1 MANLNV
7 TYDQMQSAA
16 TRLRNGQNDLQTKLN
31 ELRSLVQQL
40 VQNGVTTSRAS
51 GAFDTAYQEFT
62 QGATRTI
69 QGIDGMA
76 DYLNKAAQALQQT
89 DEQLAQSIGK

>member
-16 TRLRNGQNDLQTKLN
+16 TRLRNGQKDLESKLN

-40 VQNGVTTSRAS
+40 VQNGFTTSRAS
-51 GAFDTAYQEFT
+51 GAFDSSYQEFT
-62 QGATRTI
+62 QGATRTV

-89 DEQLAQSIGK
+89 DEELARAAGK

>member
-1 MANLNV
+1 
-7 TYDQMQSAA
+7 MQSAA
-16 TRLRNGQNDLQTKLN
+16 TRLRNGQKDLESKLN

-40 VQNGVTTSRAS
+40 VQNGFTTSRAS
-51 GAFDTAYQEFT
+51 GAFDSSYQEFT
-62 QGATRTI
+62 QGATRTV

-89 DEQLAQSIGK
+89 DEELARAAGK

>member
-40 VQNGVTTSRAS
+40 VQNGFTTSRPS
-51 GAFDTAYQEFT
+51 D
-62 QGATRTI
+62 RTCWKRLQI
-69 QGIDGMA
+69 
-76 DYLNKAAQALQQT
+76 AA
-89 DEQLAQSIGK
+89 

>member
-16 TRLRNGQNDLQTKLN
+16 TRLRNGQKDLESKLN

-40 VQNGVTTSRAS
+40 SERIHHVARLGRLRHRLPGVHPGRDPHDP
-51 GAFDTAYQEFT
+51 GD
-62 QGATRTI
+62 
-69 QGIDGMA
+69 
-76 DYLNKAAQALQQT
+76 
-89 DEQLAQSIGK
+89 

>member
-40 VQNGVTTSRAS
+40 VQNGFTTSRAS
-51 GAFDTAYQEFT
+51 GAFDTA
-62 QGATRTI
+62 
-69 QGIDGMA
+69 
-76 DYLNKAAQALQQT
+76 
-89 DEQLAQSIGK
+89 

>member
-16 TRLRNGQNDLQTKLN
+16 TRLRNGQKDLESKLN

-40 VQNGVTTSRAS
+40 VQNGFTTSRAS
-51 GAFDTAYQEFT
+51 GAFDSSYQEFT
-62 QGATRTI
+62 QGATRTVR
-69 QGIDGMA
+69 GIDGRLPEQGRASSPA
-76 DYLNKAAQALQQT
+76 DRRGT
-89 DEQLAQSIGK
+89 GTSSR

>member
-16 TRLRNGQNDLQTKLN
+16 TRLRNGQQDLESKLN

-40 VQNGVTTSRAS
+40 VQNGLTTSRAS
-51 GAFDTAYQEFT
+51 GAFDSSYQEFT
-62 QGATRTI
+62 QGATRTVR
-69 QGIDGMA
+69 GIDGMA

-89 DEQLAQSIGK
+89 DEELARAAGK

>member
-40 VQNGVTTSRAS
+40 VQNGFTTS

>member
-16 TRLRNGQNDLQTKLN
+16 TRLRNF
-31 ELRSLVQQL
+31 
-40 VQNGVTTSRAS
+40 TTSRAS

>member
-16 TRLRNGQNDLQTKLN
+16 TRLRNGQKDLESKAQRAALT
-31 ELRSLVQQL
+31 RPAL
-40 VQNGVTTSRAS
+40 VQNGFTTSRAS
-51 GAFDTAYQEFT
+51 GAFDSSYQEFT
-62 QGATRTI
+62 QGATRTV

>member
-16 TRLRNGQNDLQTKLN
+16 TRLRNGQKDLESKLN

-40 VQNGVTTSRAS
+40 VQNGFTPSRAS
-51 GAFDTAYQEFT
+51 GAFDSSYQEFT
-62 QGATRTI
+62 QGATRTV

-89 DEQLAQSIGK
+89 DEELARAAGK

>member
-16 TRLRNGQNDLQTKLN
+16 TRLRNGQKDLESKLN

-40 VQNGVTTSRAS
+40 SERIHHVARLGRLRLLLPGVHPGCDPHGSGNRRHGRLPEQGCASSPADRRGTGTSSR
-51 GAFDTAYQEFT
+51 
-62 QGATRTI
+62 
-69 QGIDGMA
+69 
-76 DYLNKAAQALQQT
+76 
-89 DEQLAQSIGK
+89 